1 MNVGIGDVIDPRTL
15 VSGVVLLYAHTVYRN
30 QKIVNV
36 KIKMTSV
43 ITSVLRYRVVLIR
56 INKK

>member
-1 MNVGIGDVIDPRTL
+1 MNVGIGDVIDPTTL
-15 VSGVVLLYAHTVYRN
+15 VSGVVLLYVHTVYGN

-36 KIKMTSV
+36 KIKMTAV
-43 ITSVLRYRVVLIR
+43 ITSVLGYRVILMR